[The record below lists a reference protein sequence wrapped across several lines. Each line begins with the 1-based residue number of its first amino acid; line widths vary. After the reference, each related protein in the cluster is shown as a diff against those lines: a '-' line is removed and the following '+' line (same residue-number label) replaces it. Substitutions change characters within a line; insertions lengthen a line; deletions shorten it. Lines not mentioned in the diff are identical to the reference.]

1 MCLVP
6 QNAFFC
12 LIIVVPTIANLDDNE
27 YEDN

>member
-1 MCLVP
+1 MPSSPECI
-6 QNAFFC
+6 FC